1 LIYAQIHRHT
11 TSAVGSPED
20 IYLKMTR

>member
-11 TSAVGSPED
+11 TSAVGSSED
-20 IYLKMTR
+20 IYLKITR